1 MGIPVKYIVYSN
13 ATNAEKPH
21 NNYRSKQEA
30 NSVRAIMLKSKQPYQ
45 YDAWSWNF
53 NICQASILQLHISK
67 ECSIVLT

>member
-45 YDAWSWNF
+45 YDA
-53 NICQASILQLHISK
+53 
-67 ECSIVLT
+67 